1 MKYLMT
7 LALGLLLSFS
17 TLNSSL
23 SPSLMAVEEAVPVE
37 ISSEQTDSSNSS
49 DTHDTPSLH
58 LNRFKYTS
66 FFKATSSHHTLTRYP
81 YEKIFV
87 LLKPPDSSLFA

>member
-17 TLNSSL
+17 ALNGSL
-23 SPSLMAVEEAVPVE
+23 FPSQMAVEEAVPVE
-37 ISSEQTDSSNSS
+37 IFSEQTENSS
-49 DTHDTPSLH
+49 LSDTYDTPSLH
-58 LNRFKYTS
+58 LNRFNYTS
-66 FFKATSSHHTLTRYP
+66 FFKTRSSLHTLTRYP

-87 LLKPPDSSLFA
+87 LLKPPDFTLFA